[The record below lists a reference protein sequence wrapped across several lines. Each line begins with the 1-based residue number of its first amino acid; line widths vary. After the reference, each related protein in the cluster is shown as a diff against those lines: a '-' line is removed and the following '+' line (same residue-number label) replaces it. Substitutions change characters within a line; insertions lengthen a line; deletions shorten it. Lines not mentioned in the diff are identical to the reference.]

1 MENRVQALVEKAIVD
16 LGYDDCFLI
25 ELKVNNTKVEV
36 YLDSDESISYE
47 KCRKISRFMEEVL
60 DEEQWLGEKYTLDVS
75 SAGVGRPLK
84 YDRQYI
90 KNVGRTLEIKLIEGG
105 KEKGK
110 ILEANNQAV
119 TIEVERKEKIGKK
132 KIRTKE
138 ALVVA
143 YDTIKEAKIKVS
155 F

>member
-1 MENRVQALVEKAIVD
+1 
-16 LGYDDCFLI
+16 
-25 ELKVNNTKVEV
+25 
-36 YLDSDESISYE
+36 
-47 KCRKISRFMEEVL
+47 MEEVL